1 MNNQIL
7 LKIAHDTIASRFD
20 NTFKIDKE
28 KLKKEYEFLNKKT
41 ATFVTLKID
50 EELRG
55 CVGTLEA
62 SHSLL
67 DDLMVNTNNA
77 AFHDSRFYELSY
89 DEFLKTDIEIS
100 ILEEPKLLEYK
111 NKEDLK
117 AKVKPNTHGVIL
129 TQGLKKATF
138 LPQVW
143 EELPSFEEF
152 FFYLCQKANLE
163 DDSFSSHPSIYIYKV
178 RKIK

>member
-20 NTFKIDKE
+20 NSFKIDKE
-28 KLKKEYEFLNKKT
+28 KLKQEYGFLNKKA
-41 ATFVTLKID
+41 ATFVTLQLDGK
-50 EELRG
+50 LRG

-62 SHSLL
+62 SLTLL
-67 DDLMVNTNNA
+67 DDLMINSNNA
-77 AFHDSRFYELSY
+77 AFYDSRFYELSY
-89 DEFLKTDIEIS
+89 DEFLKTNIEIS

-117 AKVKPNTHGVIL
+117 TKIKPNIHGIVL
-129 TQGLKKATF
+129 KDGLKKATF

-143 EELPSFEEF
+143 EELNTYEEF
-152 FFYLCQKANLE
+152 IFYLCKKANLE
-163 DDSFSSHPSIYIYKV
+163 DDSLVSHPEIYTYEVK
-178 RKIK
+178 KIK